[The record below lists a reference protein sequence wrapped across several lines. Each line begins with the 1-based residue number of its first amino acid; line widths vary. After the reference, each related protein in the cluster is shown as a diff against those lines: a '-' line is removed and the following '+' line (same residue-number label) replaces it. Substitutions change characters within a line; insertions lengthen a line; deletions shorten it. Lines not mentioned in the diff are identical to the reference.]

1 MANIKSYV
9 LKADGVVLPIPSSYK
24 ISYEVLDKDSGRNA
38 NGDMVRN
45 ILGTKVKIQCVFPM
59 YKEESVFRSLLNVI
73 KNPRLNIEYYDIRA
87 DSYLTKT
94 FYPSTPT
101 PEVYT
106 LSDGKLVSQELAIN
120 FIEY

>member
-9 LKADGVVLPIPSSYK
+9 LKADGTVLPIPSSYK

-45 ILGTKVKIQCVFPM
+45 ILGTKVKIQCIFPM
-59 YKEESVFRSLLNVI
+59 YKDEAIFRSLLKVL
-73 KNPRLNIEYYDIRA
+73 KNPRLNIEYYDIREDA
-87 DSYLTKT
+87 YLTKT

-106 LSDGKLVSQELAIN
+106 LAHGKLVSQELAIN

>member
-9 LKADGVVLPIPSSYK
+9 LKAGGVALPIPSSYK

-45 ILGTKVKIQCVFPM
+45 ILGTKVKIQCIFPM
-59 YKEESVFRSLLNVI
+59 YTDENVFRLLLNVL
-73 KNPRLNIEYYDIRA
+73 KNPRISLEYYDIRE

-94 FYPSTPT
+94 FYPSTAT

-106 LSDGKLVSQELAIN
+106 LSDGKLISNELAIN